1 MKKKTDRLNVR
12 IDDVSKR
19 KLALEAKRMD
29 VSISQ
34 MVRVIVARHYKNWGA
49 M

>member
-1 MKKKTDRLNVR
+1 MAKKSDRLNVR
-12 IDDVSKR
+12 IDEAIKR

-34 MVRVIVARHYKNWGA
+34 MVRVIVARHYQNWGSV
-49 M
+49 